1 MYVCAASILN
11 LKSIDSLSWSV
22 PREEAAG
29 WHVILGDNGSGKSSF
44 LRAIALALV
53 GPESAKAL
61 RLPWENWVRNGKAKS
76 TIKLAMQWSDKF
88 DSGRRPEQITF
99 SIDKVVDATGADG
112 SEAPTFEVSGDNPL
126 RSPQKRGGGFS
137 AAYGP
142 FRRFGGG
149 DREYDSL
156 VRSYPRL
163 ARHLSLFDE
172 RVALTECLA
181 WLRQLR
187 FEQLE
192 EHEEGAFLDNLKDFV
207 NQEGF
212 LPFGTRLHDIS
223 SKEVSFIDGNGC
235 RVGVE
240 ELSDGYRSILS
251 MTFELIRQLSN
262 EYGSRR
268 LFSAP
273 SSNKIEVP
281 GVVLIDEV
289 DAHLHPTWQ
298 RRVGVWFRRH
308 FPEIQFI
315 VTTHSPLV
323 CQAADVGTVFH
334 LPAPG
339 TSEAP
344 RMVDGQDL
352 ERLLYGDILDA
363 YATGI
368 FGQGITR
375 SRQSRER
382 LERLAYLNLKEINE
396 GLSRGEEKEQQTLRA
411 ALPTAAHVLSTADA
425 ADS

>member
-1 MYVCAASILN
+1 VYVRAISISN
-11 LKSIDSLSWSV
+11 LKSIDALSWSV
-22 PREEAAG
+22 PRRKPAG
-29 WHVILGDNGSGKSSF
+29 WHVILGDNGAGKSSF

-61 RLPWENWVRNGKAKS
+61 RLPWENWVRNGKANS
-76 TIKLAMQWSDKF
+76 AIELAMRWSDEF
-88 DSGRRPEQITF
+88 DSGRKPERITF
-99 SIDKVVDATGADG
+99 SIDKVIDADGAD
-112 SEAPTFEVSGDNPL
+112 SPDDNPIFEVSGNNPF
-126 RSPQKRGGGFS
+126 RGQRERGGFS

-149 DREYDSL
+149 DREYDNL
-156 VRSYPRL
+156 AESYPRL

-172 RVALTECLA
+172 RVALTECLD
-181 WLRQLR
+181 WLRRLR
-187 FEQLE
+187 FQQLE
-192 EHEEGAFLDNLKDFV
+192 DREEGAFLDNLKSFV

-212 LPFGTRLHDIS
+212 LPFGTRLHEIS

-235 RVGVE
+235 RVRIE

-251 MTFELIRQLSN
+251 MTFELIRQLSS
-262 EYGSRR
+262 EYGSGR

-273 SSNKIEVP
+273 SPNKIKVP

-298 RRVGVWFRRH
+298 RRVGLWFRTH

-323 CQAADVGTVFH
+323 CQAADVGTVFR

-339 TSEAP
+339 SFEKP
-344 RMVDGQDL
+344 RMVSGQDL
-352 ERLLYGDILDA
+352 ERVLYGDILDA

-375 SRQSRER
+375 SPQSRKR

-396 GLSRGEEKEQQTLRA
+396 GLSHQEEEEQQTLRA
-411 ALPTAAHVLSTADA
+411 ALPTAAHVLSIGDA

>member
-1 MYVCAASILN
+1 VYVCTASISN

-29 WHVILGDNGSGKSSF
+29 WHVILGDNGAGKSS
-44 LRAIALALV
+44 LLKAIALALV

-61 RLPWENWVRNGKAKS
+61 RLRWENWVRNGKEKS
-76 TIKLAMQWSDKF
+76 AIDLAMQWSDEF
-88 DSGRRPEQITF
+88 DSGQRPERITF
-99 SIDKVVDATGADG
+99 AIDKVVEASGADG
-112 SEAPTFEVSGDNPL
+112 SEAFEVSGDNPF

-172 RVALTECLA
+172 RVALTECLD
-181 WLRQLR
+181 WLKELR
-187 FEQLE
+187 FQQLE
-192 EHEEGAFLDNLKDFV
+192 DREEGAFLDHLKNFV

-212 LPFGTRLHDIS
+212 LPFGTRLHEIS

-235 RVGVE
+235 RVGIE

-251 MTFELIRQLSN
+251 MTFELIRQLSS
-262 EYGSRR
+262 EYGSSR
-268 LFSAP
+268 LFSA
-273 SSNKIEVP
+273 SSPNEITLP

-298 RRVGVWFRRH
+298 RRIGLWFRRH

-323 CQAADVGTVFH
+323 CQAAEVGTVFR

-339 TSEAP
+339 SLEEP
-344 RMVDGQDL
+344 RMVRGQDL
-352 ERLLYGDILDA
+352 ERVLYGDILDA

-375 SRQSRER
+375 SQQSRER
-382 LERLAYLNLKEINE
+382 LERLAHLNLKELNE
-396 GLSRGEEKEQQTLRA
+396 GLSLQEEDEQQSLRA
-411 ALPTAAHVLSTADA
+411 TLPTAAHVLDVKDA